1 MRRGFQGGECHG
13 SDPERPEWRR
23 GPFRISTSW
32 LSDVRTRIRR
42 STSKVVCREPA
53 RAPSLHPSSRIA
65 WTGRC
70 PPGVHGQRNATGI
83 LAGWDRLLGGGR
95 GSGDRQASARRLG
108 LSRGLQSNPSVV
120 RPFDIRWSG
129 KRRSSSSATLRR
141 AARSRWDRVPDQSF
155 IYCFILMPIDN
166 PRGGDS
172 HPIDL
177 RMAVK
182 QFIGEPPRRFR
193 DDLQCRTTA

>member
-70 PPGVHGQRNATGI
+70 PPGRSWPTDATGI
-83 LAGWDRLLGGGR
+83 SRDGAGCWEGRVVATDRPRPGGLVSHEDIRAIRPWFG
-95 GSGDRQASARRLG
+95 GSISDRAASAG
-108 LSRGLQSNPSVV
+108 VPP
-120 RPFDIRWSG
+120 RPRFEGPPDHVGSC
-129 KRRSSSSATLRR
+129 
-141 AARSRWDRVPDQSF
+141 ARSELHLLIRTHADRHS
-155 IYCFILMPIDN
+155 
-166 PRGGDS
+166 
-172 HPIDL
+172 
-177 RMAVK
+177 
-182 QFIGEPPRRFR
+182 PRRR
-193 DDLQCRTTA
+193 